1 MLAHIELNAMREQA
15 LVHLEQQTGE
25 KRANLL
31 LKMFDFYMEY
41 HDRSVRTIPTMQP
54 ERAKLFAQIAR
65 ASAFNDENSVYA
77 RYGVMKP

>member
-25 KRANLL
+25 KRADLL
-31 LKMFDFYMEY
+31 LKMFDFYME
-41 HDRSVRTIPTMQP
+41 HHNKPVRTVPTMQP
-54 ERAKLFAQIAR
+54 ERAQLFAQIA
-65 ASAFNDENSVYA
+65 SAPEFDDEDAVYA